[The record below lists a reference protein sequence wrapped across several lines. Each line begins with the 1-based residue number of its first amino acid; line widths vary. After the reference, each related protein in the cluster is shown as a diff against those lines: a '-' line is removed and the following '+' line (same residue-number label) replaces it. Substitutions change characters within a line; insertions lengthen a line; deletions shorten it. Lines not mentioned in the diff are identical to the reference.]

1 MSDIQSEEYKFL
13 RQEHENNRKFIFERP
28 LLIVGATFASAIT
41 INDKSLLLLLPLPFL
56 ALLYFNIWFTHNRM
70 ESSARIVSYL
80 QIVHEGISKYKWIG
94 WENAVRLYR
103 KWIYDTHKNENELPC
118 FNEQQFDSM
127 AFYAPIFY
135 FHLITGAATTIIL
148 ILKSSLFCNLLAQK
162 VTSQTTPLD
171 WLFIIIDSIAL
182 VLFALLFIPF
192 RPKTIRYQIEFKRC
206 VWETKIL
213 EIKPIENNTNSNKV
227 ENLKLYP

>member
-1 MSDIQSEEYKFL
+1 MKTKRKSRAQEKKEEEKEFQCLQQAKFNELRQIMSNIQSEEYKFL

-80 QIVHEGISKYKWIG
+80 QIVHEGVSKYKWIG

-103 KWIYDTHKNENELPC
+103 KWIYVSRKNKNEL
-118 FNEQQFDSM
+118 
-127 AFYAPIFY
+127 
-135 FHLITGAATTIIL
+135 
-148 ILKSSLFCNLLAQK
+148 
-162 VTSQTTPLD
+162 
-171 WLFIIIDSIAL
+171 
-182 VLFALLFIPF
+182 
-192 RPKTIRYQIEFKRC
+192 QIGRAH
-206 VWETKIL
+206 V
-213 EIKPIENNTNSNKV
+213 
-227 ENLKLYP
+227 